1 MINNVIL
8 KRNRY
13 ICGKGLSMRRTIIV
27 IMTFYAMLNCI
38 ANVSVTQSMYLPPQN
53 VVAEFMEIEDLSE
66 GSRGE
71 GWFWNFSTATKTDNN
86 ARFLDILTGGF
97 ISRDA
102 LAGSYPHL
110 SPYSNC
116 ANNPLI
122 YIDPTGNDV
131 WQIDNHGYIVE
142 VEKTTEYDKLEMVGE
157 EDKSITFKYG
167 TIISQKTYEY
177 EKDKTY
183 DVWKVRG
190 DENATK
196 IFKFM
201 SDNIT
206 GSRTKVEIGLAQTG
220 IAGDKGLNFIT
231 TGHARGS
238 EPGLTY
244 LFKDQLQN
252 GYTIRTITHSHP
264 ESNYASKGDKKF
276 VEWIKSIYNR
286 PLLFN
291 IYYVPSGEY
300 INIPQL

>member
-1 MINNVIL
+1 
-8 KRNRY
+8 
-13 ICGKGLSMRRTIIV
+13 MRRTIVV
-27 IMTFYAMLNCI
+27 IMMFYAMLNCI

-53 VVAEFMEIEDLSE
+53 VVAEFMEVEDLSE

-71 GWFWNFSTATKTDNN
+71 GWFWNFSTATITDNN

-110 SPYSNC
+110 SPYANC

-131 WQIDNHGYIVE
+131 WHIDNHGYIVE

-167 TIISQKTYEY
+167 TIISQKSYEY

-196 IFKFM
+196 MFEFM

-206 GSRTKVEIGLAQTG
+206 GSRSMVEIGLTQTG

-231 TGHARGS
+231 TGHDSGS
-238 EPGLTY
+238 EPGLSY
-244 LFKDQLQN
+244 LFLNQLQN
-252 GYTIRTITHSHP
+252 GYTIRSITHSHP
-264 ESNYASKGDKKF
+264 KSNYASDSDF
-276 VEWIKSIYNR
+276 DFAEQISLNVSNIIN
-286 PLLFN
+286 FF
-291 IYYVPSGEY
+291 IYYVPQKEY
-300 INIPQL
+300 FKF

>member
-1 MINNVIL
+1 
-8 KRNRY
+8 
-13 ICGKGLSMRRTIIV
+13 MRRRAILII
-27 IMTFYAMLNCI
+27 MLL
-38 ANVSVTQSMYLPPQN
+38 NVMFVALASSNITREMYLPIQN
-53 VVAEFMEIEDLSE
+53 EVAEFMEVEDLSE

-71 GWFWNFSTATKTDNN
+71 GWCWNFSTATITDNN

-206 GSRTKVEIGLAQTG
+206 GSHTKVEIGLAQTG
-220 IAGDKGLNFIT
+220 IAGDKGLNIIT
-231 TGHARGS
+231 TGHARGR
-238 EPGLTY
+238 EPG
-244 LFKDQLQN
+244 FSKFWAKQL
-252 GYTIRTITHSHP
+252 GYFYNIRTHTHSHP
-264 ESNYASKGDKKF
+264 SGTNPSGGDMRF
-276 VEWIKSIYNR
+276 VKEVINHLNDNK
-286 PLLFN
+286 PLFN
-291 IYYVPSGEY
+291 NKWYMAMPKFRIYHVPTKKY
-300 INIPQL
+300 INYNQNGVIK